1 MIAQNE
7 ALTAVSGTAVPQ
19 IVAGDDKLA
28 LAGQLANQAAADD
41 VFDEHLRH
49 KSPETRKA
57 YAAAVGLFSEA
68 LAEIGIDRPTERL
81 LSDPVAWQG
90 VTWAMV
96 KGYRDW
102 LLSKGYAIGS
112 INQRLSILRKMADL
126 AAQAGAIPDDERLKI
141 RSVAGYTRKDGKRAD
156 EQRDTTRLSE
166 QKVAHNFLNKSQVH
180 TLLSRLPDIAQGR
193 RDRLMLAMLV
203 YLGLRVSELVS
214 LSISDL
220 DLVGGIVHVYRQ
232 KTDTESKI
240 DMPLALREA
249 LRDYLSVRPMGVM
262 HGRLLVASLKSGELV
277 ARPMSK
283 RGVQARVQQ
292 LGLEFLDIDNL
303 SPHDLRHTLAET
315 FAAQGVSEAAAMDVL
330 GWQTSAMYHHYRNR
344 TKVVSVPDVWT

>member
-1 MIAQNE
+1 MIAQTK
-7 ALTAVSGTAVPQ
+7 ALTGVSGTAVPQ
-19 IVAGDDKLA
+19 IVTGDDRLA
-28 LAGQLANQAAADD
+28 LAGQLANQAAAAD
-41 VFDEHLRH
+41 VFAEHLRH
-49 KSPETRKA
+49 KSPETQKA
-57 YAAAVGLFSEA
+57 YAAAVSLFSEA
-68 LAEIGIDRPTERL
+68 LAEIGVGRSAERL
-81 LSDPVAWQG
+81 LHDPTAWQG

-102 LLSKGYAIGS
+102 LLAKGYAIGS
-112 INQRLSILRKMADL
+112 VNQRLAILRKLADL

-141 RSVAGYTRKDGKRAD
+141 RSVAGYTRKDGRRAD
-156 EQRDTTRLSE
+156 EQRNTTRLSE
-166 QKVAHNFLNKSQVH
+166 QKTTSNFLNKSEIH
-180 TLLSRLPDIAQGR
+180 ALLSNLPDTSQGR
-193 RDRLMLAMLV
+193 RDQLMLAMFV

-220 DLVGGIVHVYRQ
+220 DLVGGIIHIYRQ

-240 DMPLALREA
+240 DMPRPLREA
-249 LRDYLSVRPMGVM
+249 LRDYLAVRPVGVVN
-262 HGRLLVASLKSGELV
+262 GRLLVASLKSGELV

-292 LGLEFLDIDNL
+292 LGRELLGLDNL

-330 GWQTSAMYHHYRNR
+330 GWQTAAMYHHYRNR